1 MIMQKITYPL
11 IPIIL
16 CLVFT
21 SCSML
26 KMRLVS
32 ERAGDNWEELE
43 KVLCRYERE
52 GDKEKIEAVDFLLK
66 NMLYQ
71 SYILSDD
78 LVEAKREWYSML
90 RKRTSAEYSSISDSL
105 ARLYDVNSSL
115 KRIWDIQVLDSA
127 FICDN
132 IDWAFKVWRMQP
144 WGKNVDFNMFC
155 EYILPYS
162 IADEVPENWRKEYYD
177 KYNSLLDAFR
187 DSDHYDVEDPI
198 EALRFLLEK
207 LPLINEPILYSQS
220 FVSFPHIGPKYV
232 QYMTGTCREFS
243 DYLIYV
249 CRALGIPC
257 ALNESINMRRSNN
270 SHHWASFWGKNREE
284 YIISDFPPVLVPNR
298 QDYTL
303 GSSKCKVYRKTY
315 SLNKDIYDRGRRN
328 RSRLLPKFRFPT
340 YEDVTA
346 IYTNQYIAEL
356 NIPLD
361 SMSCEIKWNE
371 PIYLCSPSRN
381 KWIPEDFTFRTLS
394 DLNFPN
400 LQTGEVIC
408 LCVEK
413 DGKMEPICNPFYVDV
428 YSHQLQFL
436 SPLETSKSVVLK
448 SKYMVAIDEQ
458 IFRNRMVGGVFE
470 VSDNSDFSYS
480 DTLCVISQ
488 APDRKYT
495 SVCVNDD
502 IVDDYRYV
510 RYKGPDGGFCNV
522 AEVTYYDTQGNLI
535 QPMAIIGTPSHKST
549 HDYVNVYDSST
560 LTSFDYPEPYGG
572 WSGIEINKGTRIG
585 KIVYTPRNRDN
596 FINEGDLYELQYFDG
611 GWKSLGKQV
620 AQSDTLVYADVPE
633 NALLLLRNHSRG
645 VQERVFTYEYDS
657 QLWR

>member
-1 MIMQKITYPL
+1 MLRPL
-11 IPIIL
+11 YTVIIIIFSL
-16 CLVFT
+16 AIT
-21 SCSML
+21 SCTML
-26 KMRLVS
+26 EMRLVR
-32 ERAGDNWEELE
+32 ERAGDNWKELK
-43 KVLCRYERE
+43 KVIDRYERE
-52 GDKEKIEAVDFLLK
+52 GDQEKLKAVYYLLQ

-71 SYILSDD
+71 SYILSDN
-78 LVEAKREWYSML
+78 LIEAKGQWYSML
-90 RKRTSAEYSSISDSL
+90 RERPSSDFQSISDSL
-105 ARLYDVNSSL
+105 SRIYDMSAGL
-115 KRIWDIQVLDSA
+115 KRGWDIHELDSA
-127 FICDN
+127 FISDN
-132 IDWAFKVWRMQP
+132 IDWAFKAWRMQP
-144 WGKNVDFNMFC
+144 WGKRVDFNMFC

-187 DSDHYDVEDPI
+187 NSDQYDVEDPI
-198 EALRFLLEK
+198 EALRFLLGK

-270 SHHWASFWGKNREE
+270 SHHWASFWDKNGQE

-303 GSSKCKVYRKTY
+303 GTSKCKVYRKTY
-315 SLNKDIYDRGRRN
+315 SLNKEIYTRGRRN
-328 RSRLLPKFRFPT
+328 RRRLLPKFRFPT

-346 IYTNQYIAEL
+346 TYTNRFIAEL
-356 NIPLD
+356 NIPID
-361 SMSCEIKWNE
+361 SVFGKVKWNE
-371 PIYLCSPSRN
+371 PVYVCSPSRD
-381 KWIPEDFTFRTLS
+381 KWIPEDFAFRTLS
-394 DLNFPN
+394 VLSFSN
-400 LQTGEVIC
+400 LQTGEVLC
-408 LCVEK
+408 LCIEK
-413 DGKMEPICNPFYVDV
+413 DGEMEPVCNPFYVDV
-428 YSHQLQFL
+428 YSHQLHFL
-436 SPLETSKSVVLK
+436 NPLERSESVVLK
-448 SKYMVAIDEQ
+448 SKYTVTSDEQ
-458 IFRNRMVGGVFE
+458 IFRDRMVGGVFE
-470 VSDNSDFSYS
+470 VSDNSGFSYS

-495 SVCVNDD
+495 SVCINDD
-502 IVDDYRYV
+502 IADDYRYV
-510 RYKGPDGGFCNV
+510 RYKGPHGGFCNV

-535 QPMAIIGTPSHKST
+535 QPIAIIGTPNHKST
-549 HDYVNVYDSST
+549 HDYVNVYDGST

-572 WSGIEINKGTRIG
+572 WSGIEIKKGSRIG

-596 FINEGDLYELQYFDG
+596 FINEGDLYELQYFDA
-611 GWKSLGKQV
+611 GWKSLGKQIS
-620 AQSDTLVYADVPE
+620 QSDTLVYADVPD

-645 VQERVFTYEYDS
+645 VQERVFTYEDDS